1 MPSSSVSGKSSPSSP
16 PSSSKRTVVQ
26 LVVVALLAL
35 FVAVGALPQYFGGWP
50 WATPLKLP
58 AASRT
63 ALQAIPD
70 QGLELAGWSNADQ
83 LKTKIS
89 GHTWSVQQISSAAAA
104 SGSELTPAFL
114 LLRPQTYG
122 PDQPEVEWLDIKGAQ
137 RWDTDSHEKLTFS
150 VPVKPNVKNATP
162 KGAKAKTVRISS
174 DFFRAWSKEQTYA
187 VLQWYAWPTGGSA
200 SPARWFWADQ
210 QMQWRNRQ
218 RMPWVAVSLWLPIS
232 PLGDISPHENM
243 ALSLGKTIQTSLLES
258 VFVTDDEAT

>member
-1 MPSSSVSGKSSPSSP
+1 M
-16 PSSSKRTVVQ
+16 
-26 LVVVALLAL
+26 VALLAL

-70 QGLELAGWSNADQ
+70 QGLELPGWRNDDQ
-83 LKTKIS
+83 SKIKIS
-89 GHTWSVQQISSAAAA
+89 GHNWSVQQISSAAAT
-104 SGSELTPAFL
+104 SGSTLTPAFL

-122 PDQPEVEWLDIKGAQ
+122 PDQPEVEWLDIEGSQ
-137 RWDTDSHEKLTFS
+137 RWDTDSHQKLTFS
-150 VPVKPNVKNATP
+150 VPAMPSVKNSAQNATET
-162 KGAKAKTVRISS
+162 KTVRISG

-210 QMQWRNRQ
+210 KTQWNSRQ
-218 RMPWVAVSLWLPIS
+218 RMPWVAISLWLPIS

-243 ALSLGKTIQTSLLES
+243 ALSLGKTIQKSLLES
-258 VFVTDDEAT
+258 VFVGDREEVSPEKPG